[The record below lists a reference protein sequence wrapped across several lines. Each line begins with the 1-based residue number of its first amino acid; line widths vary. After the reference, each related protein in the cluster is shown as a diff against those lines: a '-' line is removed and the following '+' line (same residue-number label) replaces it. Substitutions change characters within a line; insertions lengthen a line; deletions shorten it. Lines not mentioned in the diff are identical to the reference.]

1 MRVRHSDTQAGFG
14 MRAKSICRHLKIAYY
29 LDEGLTAT
37 SGALRVIPGSHRAG
51 SAYADGLESS
61 MAELQADGR
70 GSDVPAMTLATRPGD
85 IVCFGPSSPSV
96 HNSRL
101 GQSVLSG
108 GLLRADHRLKHA
120 AFGGGERRRMF
131 T

>member
-1 MRVRHSDTQAGFG
+1 

-70 GSDVPAMTLATRPGD
+70 GPDVPAMTLATRPGD
-85 IVCFGPSSPSV
+85 IVCFGPSSPSTV

-101 GQSVLSG
+101 CKVLRG

-120 AFGGGERRRMF
+120 AFGGGKRRRMF

>member
-70 GSDVPAMTLATRPGD
+70 GPDVPAMTLPTRPGD
-85 IVCFGPSSPSV
+85 IVCFGSEQSIRSQFPTWPKCFEWWGAA
-96 HNSRL
+96 
-101 GQSVLSG
+101 GQTTG
-108 GLLRADHRLKHA
+108 
-120 AFGGGERRRMF
+120 
-131 T
+131 